1 MNSCASVCSR
11 PRDTVY
17 IVFVKSRSWTVCSIG
32 GPIPG
37 ALGSGIVFV
46 RRQPWNFGRGGNL
59 YKWPHMNVKLYPSG
73 KIDLKLN

>member
-1 MNSCASVCSR
+1 M
-11 PRDTVY
+11 
-17 IVFVKSRSWTVCSIG
+17 VFVKSRSWTVYSIG

-59 YKWPHMNVKLYPSG
+59 YK
-73 KIDLKLN
+73 